1 MSPSKLIFALL
12 SITTAAYSTTERL
25 PPGVVPKALR
35 GKAPRQLQAMQV
47 TQMDFPFLG
56 EHDMECTDAGTYSS
70 TVCKYCIDVPK
81 LVCES
86 ICSSG
91 LDQTPSSCNWSPWW
105 AWSGVSGGGEGWCCG
120 GY

>member
-1 MSPSKLIFALL
+1 
-12 SITTAAYSTTERL
+12 
-25 PPGVVPKALR
+25 
-35 GKAPRQLQAMQV
+35 
-47 TQMDFPFLG
+47 
-56 EHDMECTDAGTYSS
+56 MECTSAGTYAS

-81 LVCES
+81 KVCES
-86 ICSSG
+86 ICASG

>member
-1 MSPSKLIFALL
+1 MSPSTLLLALL
-12 SITTAAYSTTERL
+12 TVPAAAYSTQPL
-25 PPGVVPKALR
+25 PPGVVAPPKGLR
-35 GKAPRQLQAMQV
+35 GEAPRQLQAMHVQEMAV
-47 TQMDFPFLG
+47 LG
-56 EHDMECTDAGTYSS
+56 EHDLECTSAGTYSS

-81 LVCES
+81 KVCES

-105 AWSGVSGGGEGWCCG
+105 AWSGVAGGGEGWCCG

>member
-1 MSPSKLIFALL
+1 MSPSTLFLALL
-12 SITTAAYSTTERL
+12 ATTTAAYSTTERL

-47 TQMDFPFLG
+47 TQMAVLG
-56 EHDMECTDAGTYSS
+56 EHDMECTSAGTYAS

-81 LVCES
+81 KVCES

-105 AWSGVSGGGEGWCCG
+105 AWSGVAGGGEGWCCG

>member
-1 MSPSKLIFALL
+1 MSPSKLLLALL
-12 SITTAAYSTTERL
+12 ITTAAYSTTERL

-35 GKAPRQLQAMQV
+35 GQAPRQLQAMQV

-56 EHDMECTDAGTYSS
+56 EHDMECTQAGTYSS

-81 LVCES
+81 KVCES
-86 ICSSG
+86 ICDSG

-105 AWSGVSGGGEGWCCG
+105 AWSGVAGGGEGWCCG

>member
-1 MSPSKLIFALL
+1 MNYLDVAVATGDAQRTSFSGSYTVTGYMRQQETNDLEPPAPARRVKRGNIRL
-12 SITTAAYSTTERL
+12 SGRFTVPLSTI
-25 PPGVVPKALR
+25 
-35 GKAPRQLQAMQV
+35 
-47 TQMDFPFLG
+47 
-56 EHDMECTDAGTYSS
+56 
-70 TVCKYCIDVPK
+70 CKYCIDVPK
-81 LVCES
+81 KVCES